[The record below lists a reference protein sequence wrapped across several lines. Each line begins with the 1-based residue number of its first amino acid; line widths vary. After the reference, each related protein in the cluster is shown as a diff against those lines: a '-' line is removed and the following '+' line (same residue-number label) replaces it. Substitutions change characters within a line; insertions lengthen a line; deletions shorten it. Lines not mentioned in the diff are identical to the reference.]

1 MALHGHRAAPA
12 VSLRSGDTA
21 TRRRLRGLLAS
32 QGSAHGPKR
41 LQSVNVRGASPVTP
55 GKAKKILRH
64 GSVHGKALSQKQQG
78 LFGVIAS
85 GKRPRM

>member
-1 MALHGHRAAPA
+1 MALHGHSRPPV

-21 TRRRLRGLLAS
+21 ARRRLRGLLAS
-32 QGSAHGPKR
+32 QE
-41 LQSVNVRGASPVTP
+41 SVQVPGASPVTP

-64 GSVHGKALSQKQQG
+64 GSVHGKPLSRKQQG

-85 GKRPRM
+85 GKRPRT

>member
-1 MALHGHRAAPA
+1 MALHGHSSPPA
-12 VSLRSGDTA
+12 VSLRSGDTS

-32 QGSAHGPKR
+32 
-41 LQSVNVRGASPVTP
+41 QSVNVRGASPVTP

-64 GSVHGKALSQKQQG
+64 GSVHGKALSRKQQG

-85 GKRPRM
+85 GKRPRQS